1 MAVHI
6 KKEKNF
12 YSHAKKKKK
21 CNSWHFNLF
30 FFACGCGSKEHKQG
44 LYWGVS
50 NITAKKNLFVD
61 LCGLKL
67 AVSLKD
73 DWLIYWTTQSL
84 STSLYFS
91 ISYIIA
97 SPSFPISHSKS
108 RPPTCLCL
116 PLLHLRPL
124 HHPLHRVPQ
133 CPPPLSTSPSI
144 SPYPS
149 LSLCLSEEN
158 IIENFGRYSK
168 ARLWANRER

>member
-1 MAVHI
+1 MGV
-6 KKEKNF
+6 
-12 YSHAKKKKK
+12 
-21 CNSWHFNLF
+21 C
-30 FFACGCGSKEHKQG
+30 ACGCTGKENEQG
-44 LYWGVS
+44 LYWGVY
-50 NITAKKNLFVD
+50 NIRAKNLFVD

-116 PLLHLRPL
+116 PLLHLWPL

-133 CPPPLSTSPSI
+133 CPPPLFTSPSI
-144 SPYPS
+144 SLSLPLS
-149 LSLCLSEEN
+149 LSLSRSLRGKYHRKFWQVLQSS
-158 IIENFGRYSK
+158 IVS
-168 ARLWANRER
+168 